1 MTTRKRKIVEEG
13 EVNEPNP
20 LMSDVI
26 EVTNYIPVEGNRD
39 LVRDARSGAILNI
52 NKKAYL
58 RAIRERQARNQSVNE
73 LDSLKNEVSELKA
86 MLATLLEKVNSN
98 GIN

>member
-1 MTTRKRKIVEEG
+1 MVTRRRKVSEEDL
-13 EVNEPNP
+13 VDEPNP
-20 LMSDVI
+20 LMRDVV

-58 RAIRERQARNQSVNE
+58 RAIRERQARTQSVDE
-73 LDSLKNEVSELKA
+73 LESLKNEVSELKA
-86 MLATLLEKVNSN
+86 MLATLLEKVK
-98 GIN
+98 

>member
-1 MTTRKRKIVEEG
+1 MATRKRKVSEEG

-20 LMSDVI
+20 LMNDVI

-58 RAIRERQARNQSVNE
+58 RAIRERQARSQSVNE